1 MKAVLYSNLMAIALM
16 AAGPTAQAAPSAAC
30 AYKQQEIE
38 TQLGF
43 AKQAGNQ
50 HQIAGLER
58 ALAANQTHCSDASL
72 EQERQERITKAAHK
86 VAEREQELAEAQ
98 AKGDPKK
105 VARRQSKLLEAQHDL
120 QEAQRPLPQ

>member
-1 MKAVLYSNLMAIALM
+1 MKAVLYSSLMAIALM
-16 AAGPTAQAAPSAAC
+16 AASTIAQAAPSAAC

-50 HQIAGLER
+50 YQIAGLER
-58 ALAANQTHCSDASL
+58 ALAAHKANCSDASL
-72 EQERQERITKAAHK
+72 EQERQERITKAEHK
-86 VAEREQELAEAQ
+86 VAEREQELAEAR

-105 VARRQSKLLEAQHDL
+105 VARRQSKLQEAQQGL